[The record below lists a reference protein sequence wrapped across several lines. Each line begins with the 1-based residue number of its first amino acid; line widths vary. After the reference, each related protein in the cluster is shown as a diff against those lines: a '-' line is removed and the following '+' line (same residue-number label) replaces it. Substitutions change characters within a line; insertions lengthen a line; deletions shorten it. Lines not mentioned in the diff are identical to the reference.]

1 MRAMGTNRPKPPVS
15 RARWALVAG
24 AVILLVAL
32 AAFLPW
38 PGSGAAAGDVPV
50 LRVAP
55 EDFARQVPAQGNLQ
69 AVTATPISVPTGV
82 PGPFRIGWVATDGSR
97 VKQGDVVI
105 RFDPSAIE
113 KRLVDAGDDLRENR
127 LAMEKKQIEGTSEL
141 RKLEKDAAM
150 ARLELE
156 DAKKFQ
162 KKDALIFSRADIIE
176 SEIDQGLAEEREGH
190 AQATRRTRQKLS
202 GTEEALL
209 QIKIRQADA
218 KINQARAA
226 LQALTVTAP
235 HDGVLILKR
244 NWRGESTRVGDN
256 VWNGQPLAEIPD
268 LSRMQA
274 EVYVL
279 EADAGG
285 LTPGR
290 QALVTI
296 ESDPGVTW
304 PAKIAR
310 VDALAKPRILG
321 SPVQYFAVTLAL
333 ERTDPRVM
341 KPGQRVRATLLLEER
356 KGALLVPRQALFDR
370 EGRTVV
376 FRRDARSRG
385 GTGGSGG
392 NGFVPVEVKLG
403 PSSLGRVV
411 VDSGLKTGD
420 VLAMRDPTRPAGA
433 PPEKK
438 DTARKAPPVS
448 SHRRGGGM
456 IIISQ

>member
-1 MRAMGTNRPKPPVS
+1 MKPVKPNGK
-15 RARWALVAG
+15 ARLGFFLAAVA
-24 AVILLVAL
+24 VLVAL
-32 AAFLPW
+32 AAFLPTA
-38 PGSGAAAGDVPV
+38 GSNAVGDVPV
-50 LRVAP
+50 LRLAP
-55 EDFARQVPAQGNLQ
+55 EDFERQVPAQGNLR
-69 AVTATPISVPTGV
+69 AVTATPISVPLGV
-82 PGPFRIGWVATDGSR
+82 PGPFRIGWVAQDGSR

-105 RFDPSAIE
+105 RFDPSAME
-113 KRLVDAGDDLRENR
+113 KRLVEAGDDLKENR
-127 LAMEKKQIEGTSEL
+127 LTMEKKQIEGTAEL

-150 ARLELE
+150 ARLELA
-156 DAKKFQ
+156 DAKQFQ

-190 AQATRRTRQKLS
+190 AEATRQTRQKLS
-202 GTEEALL
+202 GTESALL

-218 KINQARAA
+218 KISQARAA

-244 NWRGESTRVGDN
+244 NWRGETTRVGDS
-256 VWNGQPLAEIPD
+256 VWNGQSLAEIPD
-268 LSRMQA
+268 LSRMEA

-285 LTPGR
+285 LSPGR
-290 QALVTI
+290 KALVTV
-296 ESDPGVTW
+296 ESAPGVTW

-333 ERTDPRVM
+333 DRTDPRVM
-341 KPGQRVRATLLLEER
+341 KPGQRVQAKLFLEQR

-376 FRRDARSRG
+376 YRR
-385 GTGGSGG
+385 SGK
-392 NGFVPVEVKLG
+392 GFAPVEVKLG
-403 PSSLGRVV
+403 PSTLGRVV
-411 VDSGLKTGD
+411 MESGVRAGD

-433 PPEKK
+433 PPPKK
-438 DTARKAPPVS
+438 DTAHKAPPVS
-448 SHRRGGGM
+448 SRRRGGGM
-456 IIISQ
+456 IIIQ

>member
-1 MRAMGTNRPKPPVS
+1 MNGPVRRKAS
-15 RARWALVAG
+15 VFLVLAG
-24 AVILLVAL
+24 VVLLVAL
-32 AAFLPW
+32 AAFLPLS
-38 PGSGAAAGDVPV
+38 GSGVAGDVPV

-69 AVTATPISVPTGV
+69 AVTATAVSVPLGV
-82 PGPFRIGWVATDGSR
+82 PGPFRIGWVAPDGSR

-113 KRLVDAGDDLRENR
+113 KRLVDAGDDLKENR
-127 LAMEKKQIEGTSEL
+127 LAMEKKQIEGSAEL

-156 DAKKFQ
+156 DARQFQ
-162 KKDALIFSRADIIE
+162 KKDAMIFSRADIIE

-202 GTEEALL
+202 GTEAALL

-218 KINQARAA
+218 KIAQARAA
-226 LQALTVTAP
+226 LQSLTVTAP

-244 NWRGESTRVGDN
+244 NWRGESTRVGDS

-268 LSRMQA
+268 LSQMEA

-290 QALVTI
+290 QASVTV
-296 ESDPGVTW
+296 ESAPGVVW

-310 VDALAKPRILG
+310 VDALAKPRIQG

-333 ERTDPRVM
+333 DRTDPQVM
-341 KPGQRVRATLLLEER
+341 KPGQRVRATLFLEQR
-356 KGALLVPRQALFDR
+356 KGALLVPRQALFER

-376 FRRDARSRG
+376 YRRDAKAR
-385 GTGGSGG
+385 G
-392 NGFVPVEVKLG
+392 NGFAPVEVKLG

-411 VDSGLKTGD
+411 VESGLRGGD
-420 VLAMRDPTRPAGA
+420 VLAMRDPNRPAGA

-438 DTARKAPPVS
+438 DTAHKAPPVS
-448 SHRRGGGM
+448 SRRRGRGM
-456 IIISQ
+456 FIIQ

>member
-1 MRAMGTNRPKPPVS
+1 MRPANRRGPLLFV
-15 RARWALVAG
+15 LAG
-24 AVILLVAL
+24 AGVLVAL
-32 AAFLPW
+32 AAFLPG
-38 PGSGAAAGDVPV
+38 PGAGAAGDVLV
-50 LRVAP
+50 LRVAL
-55 EDFARQVPAQGNLQ
+55 EDFERQVPAQGNLQ

-82 PGPFRIGWVATDGSR
+82 PGPFRIGWVAPDGSR

-127 LAMEKKQIEGTSEL
+127 LSMEKKQIEGTAEL

-150 ARLELE
+150 ARLELA
-156 DAKKFQ
+156 DAKQFQ
-162 KKDALIFSRADIIE
+162 KKDSLIFSRADIIE

-190 AQATRRTRQKLS
+190 AQATRKTRQKLS

-244 NWRGESTRVGDN
+244 NWRGEATRVGDS

-268 LSRMQA
+268 LSRMEA

-290 QALVTI
+290 LAKVTV
-296 ESDPGVTW
+296 ESAPGVTW

-310 VDALAKPRILG
+310 VDALAKPRIPG

-333 ERTDPRVM
+333 ARTDPRVM
-341 KPGQRVRATLLLEER
+341 KPGQRVQATLFLEQR

-376 FRRDARSRG
+376 YRRDPRSR
-385 GTGGSGG
+385 GG

-411 VDSGLKTGD
+411 VDSGLHAGD

-438 DTARKAPPVS
+438 DNTHKAPPVS
-448 SHRRGGGM
+448 SRRRGGGM
-456 IIISQ
+456 IIIQ

>member
-1 MRAMGTNRPKPPVS
+1 MR
-15 RARWALVAG
+15 RARPFAVVAG
-24 AVILLVAL
+24 VILLLAL

-38 PGSGAAAGDVPV
+38 PSSGAGDVPV

-55 EDFARQVPAQGNLQ
+55 EDFERQVPAQGNLR
-69 AVTATPISVPTGV
+69 AVTATPVSVPLGV
-82 PGPFRIGWVATDGSR
+82 PGPFRIGWVAQDGSR

-113 KRLVDAGDDLRENR
+113 KQLVDAGDDLKQNK
-127 LAMEKKQIEGTSEL
+127 LAMEKKEIEGSSEL

-150 ARLELE
+150 ARLELA
-156 DAKKFQ
+156 DAKQFQ
-162 KKDALIFSRADIIE
+162 KKDSLIFSRADIIE

-190 AQATRRTRQKLS
+190 AQATRQTRQKLS
-202 GTEEALL
+202 GTEAALL

-218 KINQARAA
+218 KINQARAG

-244 NWRGESTRVGDN
+244 NWRGEATRVGDS

-268 LSRMQA
+268 LSKMEA

-290 QALVTI
+290 QAQVTV
-296 ESDPGVTW
+296 ESAPGVTW

-310 VDALAKPRILG
+310 VDSLAKPRIQG

-333 ERTDPRVM
+333 ARTDPRVM
-341 KPGQRVRATLLLEER
+341 KPGQRVGATLFLEQR

-376 FRRDARSRG
+376 YRRDAKTPG
-385 GTGGSGG
+385 GTG
-392 NGFVPVEVKLG
+392 FAPAEVKLG

-411 VDSGLKTGD
+411 VDSGLHAGD

-438 DTARKAPPVS
+438 DTAHKAPPVS
-448 SHRRGGGM
+448 SGRRGGGM
-456 IIISQ
+456 VIIQ